1 MVERSKSYRSLVRVC
16 FTFLKTNECHF
27 GYCPNTFYR
36 SMVVTDHTK
45 ADKIYQEI
53 EGHKQKIARAEVVYA
68 NSKTESNTEGTRPTH
83 RTGFLGLIGTKVD
96 TIEYC
101 SEQIKELLPKL
112 EAEQKTTLHEK
123 QQRAAIVIFNSRS
136 AVAFASQT
144 LHAQVYDKWTVM
156 EAPEPRQIIWSNLPM
171 KLYDRQIRQ
180 SVVYGIVFL
189 IVVFYMV
196 SLTAIFAVTT
206 LENLE
211 KLPFLKPVVE
221 QPAIKTV
228 LEAYLPQ
235 IAPIICHM
243 ILLLFLF

>member
-1 MVERSKSYRSLVRVC
+1 M
-16 FTFLKTNECHF
+16 FFLSACKICLKIAPKESETL
-27 GYCPNTFYR
+27 FY
-36 SMVVTDHTK
+36 SDHIALQ

-196 SLTAIFAVTT
+196 SLTAISAVTT